1 MHAAKQPGTHIMK
14 NTISNAILSHEV
26 SQLVEKKQL
35 RDAYSL
41 LPESNAV
48 PTCIDR
54 MQRCMS
60 SILSSMSELSDLMS
74 ENREELEQDW
84 SRGEVQAFLA
94 GAWQGF
100 RASLVKLEDKALMQI
115 YAPKR

>member
-1 MHAAKQPGTHIMK
+1 MK
-14 NTISNAILSHEV
+14 NQISHTTLSYEV

-35 RDAYSL
+35 REAYML
-41 LPESNAV
+41 LPESNAI

-60 SILSSMSELSDLMS
+60 SILSSMSELSDLMR
-74 ENREELEQDW
+74 ENREDLEQDW
-84 SRGEVQAFLA
+84 SQGEVQAFLA

-100 RASLVKLEDKALMQI
+100 RAGLVKVETDLLVQI

>member
-1 MHAAKQPGTHIMK
+1 MK
-14 NTISNAILSHEV
+14 NNISHSTLSYEV
-26 SQLVEKKQL
+26 SQLTEKKQL
-35 RDAYSL
+35 RDAYKL
-41 LPESNAV
+41 LPDANAV
-48 PTCIDR
+48 PACVDR

-60 SILSSMSELSDLMS
+60 SVLSSMSELADLMN

-84 SRGEVQAFLA
+84 TQGEVQAFLA

-100 RASLVKLEDKALMQI
+100 RASLVKLEDQALMQI

>member
-1 MHAAKQPGTHIMK
+1 MPPRMRPYYMK
-14 NTISNAILSHEV
+14 NQLSHATLSYEV

-35 RDAYSL
+35 REAYAL
-41 LPESNAV
+41 LPEANAI
-48 PTCIDR
+48 PGCINS

-60 SILSSMSELSDLMS
+60 SILTSMSELSDLMN

-84 SRGEVQAFLA
+84 SQGEVQAFLA

-100 RASLVKLEDKALMQI
+100 RASLVKVETDLLVQI

>member
-1 MHAAKQPGTHIMK
+1 MK
-14 NTISNAILSHEV
+14 HNMKHNTSNAALSYEV

-35 RDAYSL
+35 RDAYKL
-41 LPESNAV
+41 LPYANAV
-48 PTCIDR
+48 PSCIDR

-60 SILSSMSELSDLMS
+60 SILTSMSELSDLMR

-84 SRGEVQAFLA
+84 SPDEVQAFLA

-100 RASLVKLEDKALMQI
+100 RAGLVKLEDQNLMQI
-115 YAPKR
+115 YAPTR

>member
-1 MHAAKQPGTHIMK
+1 MK
-14 NTISNAILSHEV
+14 NTISNATLSYEV
-26 SQLVEKKQL
+26 SQLVEKRQL
-35 RDAYSL
+35 REAYKL
-41 LPESNAV
+41 LPEANAV

-54 MQRCMS
+54 LQQFMVS
-60 SILSSMSELSDLMS
+60 VLSNMAEISDLMN

-84 SRGEVQAFLA
+84 SQGEVQAFLA

-100 RASLVKLEDKALMQI
+100 RASLVRLEDQALMQI